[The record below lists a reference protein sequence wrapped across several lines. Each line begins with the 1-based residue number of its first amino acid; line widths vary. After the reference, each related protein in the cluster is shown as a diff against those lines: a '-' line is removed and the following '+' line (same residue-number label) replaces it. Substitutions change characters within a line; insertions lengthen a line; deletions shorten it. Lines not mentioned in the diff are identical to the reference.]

1 MFTELKFSILRDK
14 NCNAIRMTSSIRFS
28 LPSLN
33 FSDKYTRP
41 DFLEGG
47 LISLS
52 NDQSIM
58 LLRSTYIFSW
68 INRMGLERPLKKHAW
83 YLKTCLEFIFSSGRI
98 SSAHSSLRKGA
109 FGADG
114 DILCN
119 FHALA

>member
-14 NCNAIRMTSSIRFS
+14 NCNAICMTSSIRFS

-58 LLRSTYIFSW
+58 LLRS
-68 INRMGLERPLKKHAW
+68 R
-83 YLKTCLEFIFSSGRI
+83 YLYLFMDKQDGTGA
-98 SSAHSSLRKGA
+98 SA
-109 FGADG
+109 
-114 DILCN
+114 
-119 FHALA
+119 